1 MNICMKIWKY
11 IKCFICG
18 TQSATDID
26 AQGQSLS
33 DTPIQSYIGD
43 APLTDDGLRID
54 GGHRMM
60 HCSNPQCGKDFPSD
74 SMFCPFCGNQQ
85 SMILHS
91 DESIVIIH
99 SEGDHCLL
107 RGHDDESEQ
116 KSVRIS
122 RGKNVIS
129 SRLYQWIKD
138 GFWVGGEYA
147 EEIKSFDLSSFD
159 TSKVT
164 EMDNM
169 FSGCRSL
176 ETLDLSGF
184 DTSSVAFMGGMFN
197 KCSSLQSLDLS
208 GFNTSNV
215 KYMSCMFN
223 GCSSL
228 ETLDLSG
235 FDTSKVEF
243 MSWMFQDCESLETL
257 DLSGFNTSKV
267 ELMSWMFQGCE
278 SLETLDLSGFDTS
291 KVISMDYMFYGC
303 CSLKNVVMK
312 NCNYKTIQMISE
324 ALANAGISPNLITC

>member
-1 MNICMKIWKY
+1 
-11 IKCFICG
+11 
-18 TQSATDID
+18 
-26 AQGQSLS
+26 
-33 DTPIQSYIGD
+33 
-43 APLTDDGLRID
+43 
-54 GGHRMM
+54 
-60 HCSNPQCGKDFPSD
+60 
-74 SMFCPFCGNQQ
+74 MFCPFCGNQQ

-169 FSGCRSL
+169 F
-176 ETLDLSGF
+176 
-184 DTSSVAFMGGMFN
+184 
-197 KCSSLQSLDLS
+197 
-208 GFNTSNV
+208 
-215 KYMSCMFN
+215 N

-243 MSWMFQDCESLETL
+243 MSWMFQDCESLETLDLSGFNTSKVESMSNMFQGCESLETL

-324 ALANAGISPNLITC
+324 ALANAGISPNIITC